1 MSKAKLNFR
10 NLSVPDKITRA
21 RQIISAMTGNKS
33 FPNPTPPLE
42 DLTKLVDETETL
54 YADALAKRAASKQ
67 ATTLIEEKVDE
78 LGEQMSFLV
87 NYVNSASGGK
97 ESVVE
102 SAGLDVAGKSTNAP
116 QTPAPPTTLTP
127 TMGDQEGEID
137 LSWNA
142 SPGAKSY
149 IVELTQT
156 PADEATWKQQ
166 AVVTAS
172 KCTVGKLTSGTK
184 YWFRVRAVGA
194 AGHSAWSDPA
204 SKMAP

>member
-21 RQIISAMTGNKS
+21 RQVISAMTGNKS
-33 FPNPTPPLE
+33 FPNPTPSLE
-42 DLTKLVDETETL
+42 DLSKLVDETETL

-67 ATTLIEEKVDE
+67 ATTLIEEKVDA

-102 SAGLDVAGKSTNAP
+102 SAGLDVAHKSNAP
-116 QTPAPPTTLTP
+116 QAPAAPTTLTP
-127 TMGDQEGEID
+127 TMGDREGEID

-149 IVELTQT
+149 KI
-156 PADEATWKQQ
+156 
-166 AVVTAS
+166 
-172 KCTVGKLTSGTK
+172 G
-184 YWFRVRAVGA
+184 RA
-194 AGHSAWSDPA
+194 
-204 SKMAP
+204 